1 MTSLAVFICSLSG
14 KATWYPS
21 DINPIF
27 LNKLMDFVGLLLS
40 LLFCYFL
47 NFLILLVTV
56 KWDKCIPVL
65 NSYPTHSF
73 PVGFCAG
80 VLSPKGS
87 RMLCFSV
94 SCSQTVLCVLI
105 LVET

>member
-1 MTSLAVFICSLSG
+1 MVSFRYKSYIPKQINVFCIFAALNSL
-14 KATWYPS
+14 
-21 DINPIF
+21 
-27 LNKLMDFVGLLLS
+27 LLLS
-40 LLFCYFL
+40 VIFF
-47 NFLILLVTV
+47 ILLVTV

-65 NSYPTHSF
+65 NSYPTRSL

-87 RMLCFSV
+87 RVLCFSV